1 MMRAEDDTP
10 GRVAAEISE
19 AAAPD
24 AWGRADRA
32 ALDAAVLRRAVVR
45 PGGLWR
51 AVEVLASTGST
62 NADLLARA
70 AAGAPE
76 GVVLAAEEQTSG
88 RGRLGRSWVSP
99 PRAALTFSLLV
110 RPDTVSPARR
120 GWLPLLAG
128 VSVAS
133 AVRAAASVDARL
145 KWPNDVLAGPAK
157 LGGILAEAAGDAV
170 VVGIGL
176 NVSTEP
182 GELPPPGPTP
192 GGALPATSLRVLA
205 AAGPAATLAAAAG
218 PAATLPAAAGNG
230 DRERLLTEILAV
242 FEHWYQAWRQAGGD
256 PDRCGLRAEY
266 TRLCATIGRRVRVEL
281 PGGQLL
287 SGLAAGVDPDG
298 RLLVR
303 VSSAAG
309 LPDAEVPVAAG
320 DVVHLR

>member
-205 AAGPAATLAAAAG
+205 AAGPAATL
-218 PAATLPAAAGNG
+218 PAAAGNG

-287 SGLAAGVDPDG
+287 SGLAAGVDSDG

>member
-1 MMRAEDDTP
+1 MMRAESDTP
-10 GRVAAEISE
+10 GQPGPKTPGR
-19 AAAPD
+19 AAP
-24 AWGRADRA
+24 ADRA

-70 AAGAPE
+70 FAGAPE
-76 GVVLAAEEQTSG
+76 GVVLAAEEQTAG
-88 RGRLGRSWVSP
+88 RGRMGRVWVSP

-133 AVRAAASVDARL
+133 AVRAAAGVDARL

-157 LGGILAEAAGDAV
+157 LAGILAEAAGDAV

-192 GGALPATSLRVLA
+192 RPLRAPGGALPATSLRVLA
-205 AAGPAATLAAAAG
+205 AAGPAAAG
-218 PAATLPAAAGNG
+218 PARAGSG
-230 DRERLLTEILAV
+230 DRDRLLTEILAA

-281 PGGQLL
+281 PGDQLL
-287 SGLAAGVDPDG
+287 SGLAAGVDSDG

-303 VSSAAG
+303 VSAPEG
-309 LPDAEVPVAAG
+309 PDAEVRVAAG

>member
-1 MMRAEDDTP
+1 MMRGEDDTP
-10 GRVAAEISE
+10 GQIAPETPGRAAK
-19 AAAPD
+19 
-24 AWGRADRA
+24 ADRA
-32 ALDAAVLRRAVVR
+32 ALDAAVLRRAVIR

-51 AVEVLASTGST
+51 GVEVLASTGST

-70 AAGAPE
+70 VAGAPE
-76 GVVLAAEEQTSG
+76 GVVLAAEEQTAG
-88 RGRLGRSWVSP
+88 RGRMGRSWVSP
-99 PRAALTFSLLV
+99 PRAALTFSLLL

-133 AVRAAASVDARL
+133 AVRVVASVDARL
-145 KWPNDVLAGPAK
+145 KWPNDVLVGPAK
-157 LGGILAEAAGDAV
+157 LGGILAEAIGDAI

-182 GELPPPGPTP
+182 GELPLPGPAP

-205 AAGPAATLAAAAG
+205 AAGQAAVG
-218 PAATLPAAAGNG
+218 IG
-230 DRERLLTEILAV
+230 DRERLLTEILAA
-242 FEHWYQAWRQAGGD
+242 FERRYQAWRQAAGD

-266 TRLCATIGRRVRVEL
+266 TRLCATIGRPVRVER

-287 SGLAAGVDPDG
+287 SGLAVGVDPDG

-303 VSSAAG
+303 VSSG
-309 LPDAEVPVAAG
+309 AEVPVAAG

>member
-10 GRVAAEISE
+10 GR
-19 AAAPD
+19 
-24 AWGRADRA
+24 A
-32 ALDAAVLRRAVVR
+32 ALDVAVLRRAAVR

-70 AAGAPE
+70 VAGAPE

-110 RPDTVSPARR
+110 RPDTVPPARR

-133 AVRAAASVDARL
+133 AVRAAAGVDARL

-182 GELPPPGPTP
+182 AELPPPGPTP
-192 GGALPATSLRVLA
+192 GGALPATS
-205 AAGPAATLAAAAG
+205 
-218 PAATLPAAAGNG
+218 
-230 DRERLLTEILAV
+230 
-242 FEHWYQAWRQAGGD
+242 
-256 PDRCGLRAEY
+256 
-266 TRLCATIGRRVRVEL
+266 
-281 PGGQLL
+281 
-287 SGLAAGVDPDG
+287 
-298 RLLVR
+298 
-303 VSSAAG
+303 
-309 LPDAEVPVAAG
+309 
-320 DVVHLR
+320 